1 MASIRRE
8 ISIAAPP
15 ERVWDA
21 LRDFGAV
28 HRRLVPG
35 FLLDART
42 DGRDRVV
49 TFFNGSVLR
58 ERLVD
63 RDVDARRLVWWI
75 LPGPLGFE
83 HHNGSAQVF
92 ADGDASRFVWTTD
105 VLPDELAER
114 LAPMIER
121 GLDVIKQTL
130 ESAARGEL

>member
-63 RDVDARRLVWWI
+63 RDDDARRLVWWI